1 MSFSDRL
8 QLAMTIR
15 GYSQGKLARE
25 VGMAQSSVN
34 KLVNG
39 ATGSRKVVEI
49 ANILNVRPE
58 WLSYGVGPMNSEEST
73 SCNLTPQESY
83 PPQKNDKDI
92 FRVEVLDIAAS
103 AGPGTFLV
111 SDFAETVHAIEF
123 SHDAA
128 RRLFCSRPANI
139 IKMITVNGDSMAP
152 TLCAG
157 DQVFVDVSVRN
168 FETDGIYIFIFGH
181 TFHIKRLQMQGMQL
195 AVISDN
201 PAYKEWFISESAEEH
216 LFIMGKVLIH
226 QSIQYNRVG

>member
-83 PPQKNDKDI
+83 PPQEND
-92 FRVEVLDIAAS
+92 
-103 AGPGTFLV
+103 
-111 SDFAETVHAIEF
+111 
-123 SHDAA
+123 
-128 RRLFCSRPANI
+128 
-139 IKMITVNGDSMAP
+139 
-152 TLCAG
+152 
-157 DQVFVDVSVRN
+157 
-168 FETDGIYIFIFGH
+168 
-181 TFHIKRLQMQGMQL
+181 
-195 AVISDN
+195 
-201 PAYKEWFISESAEEH
+201 
-216 LFIMGKVLIH
+216 
-226 QSIQYNRVG
+226 